1 MRNSAG
7 DSVLAEFASVVEAVN
22 SAVEIQA
29 ALKAENAN
37 LRPERRMEFR
47 IGVNFGDVI
56 VEGDQ
61 IYGDGVNVAARLENL
76 AARLENLANPERYLH
91 FRHRL

>member
-1 MRNSAG
+1 
-7 DSVLAEFASVVEAVN
+7 
-22 SAVEIQA
+22 
-29 ALKAENAN
+29 
-37 LRPERRMEFR
+37 MEFR
-47 IGVNFGDVI
+47 IGVNFGDVM

-61 IYGDGVNVAARLENL
+61 IYADGVNV